1 MLSEYEI
8 ERRDRI
14 ARNHDTLVALGLG
27 DTSCFILP
35 PSSSEAESK
44 QTKRRLKTKRR
55 LCSSKDSPTG
65 AAVRKSSRL
74 LGATQD
80 QTARSDLRRVPVV
93 HAWHQAVFEVRENTY
108 ASSACAGAAHTN
120 GSV

>member
-35 PSSSEAESK
+35 PSSSGAESK
-44 QTKRRLKTKRR
+44 QTKGGRGE
-55 LCSSKDSPTG
+55 CEES
-65 AAVRKSSRL
+65 
-74 LGATQD
+74 
-80 QTARSDLRRVPVV
+80 LRRG
-93 HAWHQAVFEVRENTY
+93 QRE
-108 ASSACAGAAHTN
+108 AGQR
-120 GSV
+120 